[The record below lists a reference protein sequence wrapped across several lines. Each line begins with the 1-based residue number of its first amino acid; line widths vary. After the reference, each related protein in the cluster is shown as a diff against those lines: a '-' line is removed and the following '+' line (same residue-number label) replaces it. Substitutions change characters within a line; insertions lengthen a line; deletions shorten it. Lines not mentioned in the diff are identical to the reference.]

1 MRSACAISG
10 REIARIDTEITEY
23 KIPLFPPSLPSFPR
37 FRNFD
42 SERERE
48 ISTVV
53 HRENGKTGRSKGDTM
68 EQHPVY
74 CSINLLGGMYRE
86 YDSLFFRI
94 EISFLLE
101 RRAVNF
107 YASSENVSA
116 IKYWS
121 SCARMDDY
129 TTRHARILLC
139 IRIRIDI
146 GNLD

>member
-1 MRSACAISG
+1 MRLRVS
-10 REIARIDTEITEY
+10 
-23 KIPLFPPSLPSFPR
+23 IPKSRNIKFRSSLPSFPR

-86 YDSLFFRI
+86 YDSLFIRI

-116 IKYWS
+116 IKY
-121 SCARMDDY
+121 
-129 TTRHARILLC
+129 
-139 IRIRIDI
+139 
-146 GNLD
+146 

>member
-23 KIPLFPPSLPSFPR
+23 KIPLFPPFLSSFSKFR
-37 FRNFD
+37 FRK
-42 SERERE
+42 RETKRKRGL
-48 ISTVV
+48 STVV

-116 IKYWS
+116 IKY
-121 SCARMDDY
+121 
-129 TTRHARILLC
+129 
-139 IRIRIDI
+139 
-146 GNLD
+146 

>member
-23 KIPLFPPSLPSFPR
+23 KIPLFPPFLSSFSKFR
-37 FRNFD
+37 FRK
-42 SERERE
+42 RERE

-116 IKYWS
+116 IKY
-121 SCARMDDY
+121 
-129 TTRHARILLC
+129 
-139 IRIRIDI
+139 
-146 GNLD
+146 